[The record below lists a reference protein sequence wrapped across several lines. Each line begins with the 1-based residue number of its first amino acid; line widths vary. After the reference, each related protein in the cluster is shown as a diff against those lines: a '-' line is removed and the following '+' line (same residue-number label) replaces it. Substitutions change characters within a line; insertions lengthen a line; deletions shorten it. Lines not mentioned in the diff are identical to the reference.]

1 MNTRM
6 SGFTWILAPAVVV
19 LLAPALQGCGGSK
32 NTSAAASFEDQ
43 PWEVT
48 VESPLDSTSVP
59 PAGETA
65 STATGTASAAAGE
78 SPMQSPPQVTES
90 AVTPPAAPAQPAPK
104 VPDPQVFTPGWRV
117 QIFASASMVNAD
129 ALAAKARA
137 KFTEPVYVEYEP
149 PLYKVRVG
157 DFLTKREAETMKTR
171 VLAEDFDAYVVESL
185 VVRPKR

>member
-1 MNTRM
+1 MTSHSNRWQRT
-6 SGFTWILAPAVVV
+6 LALAGAGAVA
-19 LLAPALQGCGGSK
+19 LGLAACGGGQK
-32 NTSAAASFEDQ
+32 NKPATSMDDQ

-48 VESPLDSTSVP
+48 VVSPLDSSTVVAGQEPPKTAEAAP
-59 PAGETA
+59 PA
-65 STATGTASAAAGE
+65 AAATSE
-78 SPMQSPPQVTES
+78 PPAAPPPQVTES
-90 AVTPPAAPAQPAPK
+90 AVAPAAPK
-104 VPDPQVFTPGWRV
+104 VPDPQTFTPGWRV

-157 DFLTKREAETMKTR
+157 DFLTKREAEMMKTR

-185 VVRPKR
+185 VARPKQ